1 MHTKPNAHS
10 AFGFGGMR
18 TLLMMLFISSAAVQ
32 LAGLPAV
39 TTEPL
44 LALPLVFAA
53 AAAWEQRGFMR
64 HAAVIPCLFL
74 AAAALFFLFGLLLPQ
89 LFCDFCLIPLFYL
102 FTALIFNRAKLL
114 PLRRMLL
121 SLSMAQACA
130 APTFFFRLDKIP
142 FNEVNDPRIWGLALY
157 LFLAGEYERHSSTRK
172 EALLV
177 PKALCLGVVFLL
189 LLCGAKLFLSTN
201 TAPWLC
207 LSAAGCGTLL
217 QVLHLWRRGS
227 VQRSSSLQV
236 LLREPLLPP
245 VAACML
251 AWVL

>member
-10 AFGFGGMR
+10 AFGFGGMS
-18 TLLMMLFISSAAVQ
+18 TLLLMLFISSAAVQ

-39 TTEPL
+39 TTEPM

-53 AAAWEQRGFMR
+53 AAACEQRGLMQ
-64 HAAVIPCLFL
+64 HAAAIPCLFL

-102 FTALIFNRAKLL
+102 FVVLLFNRAKLL
-114 PLRRMLL
+114 PLRRLVV
-121 SLSMAQACA
+121 SLCMAQACA

-142 FNEVNDPRIWGLALY
+142 INEVNDPRIWGLALY
-157 LFLAGEYERHSSTRK
+157 LFLAGEYAQHSSARH
-172 EALLV
+172 EPLLS
-177 PKALCLGVVFLL
+177 PKALFLGMSFPI
-189 LLCGAKLFLSTN
+189 LLCGAKLFLTTN

-207 LSAAGCGTLL
+207 LAAACGGTLL
-217 QVLHLWRRGS
+217 QVLHLWRCGAVRRES
-227 VQRSSSLQV
+227 TLQV
-236 LLREPLLPP
+236 LLRDPLLPP

-251 AWVL
+251 AWLF